1 MCQGCDNEG
10 YDSFVMQTT
19 ERTPLLAHQR
29 HVSFWISNRWPW
41 DWRALRSKWC
51 SLIRLK
57 SRAFRTLC
65 LLRLSPLLVGIITKY
80 IKKYACIYIYIV
92 SWFLSFLYP
101 GFILMI
107 LNECGSHLFVL
118 ATLNGVRRTTAC
130 FLEDFQAWLG
140 GDQLPV
146 GDNFTAHLMEFRR
159 TADKGG
165 SQPVPQNGRR
175 SEISEGTFSDM
186 FYSLDLWKPPPIVC
200 NDLQVLPA
208 ALFDWLSVRSIPW
221 RCHWFRSEL
230 PEGRSTLQKP
240 RVFFCLPR
248 EGSVSGKLRRFSG
261 AYPPSP

>member
-1 MCQGCDNEG
+1 M
-10 YDSFVMQTT
+10 
-19 ERTPLLAHQR
+19 
-29 HVSFWISNRWPW
+29 
-41 DWRALRSKWC
+41 
-51 SLIRLK
+51 
-57 SRAFRTLC
+57 
-65 LLRLSPLLVGIITKY
+65 
-80 IKKYACIYIYIV
+80 CIYIYIV

-107 LNECGSHLFVL
+107 LNECGSHLFFL

-186 FYSLDLWKPPPIVC
+186 FYSLDCESRRQLFAMICKC
-200 NDLQVLPA
+200 CLQL
-208 ALFDWLSVRSIPW
+208 
-221 RCHWFRSEL
+221 
-230 PEGRSTLQKP
+230 
-240 RVFFCLPR
+240 CLI
-248 EGSVSGKLRRFSG
+248 GSVSGQYHGDVIGSAVNYQKAVRRCRSQEFFSACQEKALFLVNCDG
-261 AYPPSP
+261 SAEPILQVPNARH